1 MVKIHVHHWYTEEG
15 RGFNLWVNGEE
26 IPGDLRFATPE
37 YLYTQLL
44 NKVGINDVTVTET
57 WYDSEYGNVTKK
69 YKKQNEEEQP
79 K

>member
-26 IPGDLRFATPE
+26 IPGDLRYATSE

-44 NKVGINDVTVTET
+44 GKLGINDVTVTET
-57 WYDSEYGNVTKK
+57 WHDSEYGDVIKK
-69 YKKQNEEEQP
+69 YQKQNEER
-79 K
+79 